1 MLHAPNQYGAVD
13 PGLFSILSFEADYR
27 ELHNPVLPNKKRNLL
42 KRTKQIKTIFLET
55 NDGIADELM
64 KIIPEPSTCEIES
77 RRGQGDISNVFTE
90 GSENATHIEELYN
103 PTTDNVANVMPLANT
118 TPVAVSSD
126 ISPRSYDA
134 SEPISPTPSPKPCDT
149 SLPVS
154 TTATPGL
161 GDTSCV
167 ASTQATDEQESNDDD
182 KQNICGTTSF
192 NVSRTTTIHKVE
204 ETHNIH
210 GGHQKIPGLSTL
222 SGTDNKSDV
231 EHDFTFGVGQAESVE
246 IGKEF
251 EQNCEKL
258 EWISEPNNALLQ
270 V

>member
-27 ELHNPVLPNKKRNLL
+27 ELHNPVFPNKKRNLL

-55 NDGIADELM
+55 NDGIADEHM
-64 KIIPEPSTCEIES
+64 KVIPEPLTCEIES
-77 RRGQGDISNVFTE
+77 RRVQGDISHVFPE

-103 PTTDNVANVMPLANT
+103 STTDNVAHVTPLT
-118 TPVAVSSD
+118 

-134 SEPISPTPSPKPCDT
+134 SEPISATPSPKPCDT
-149 SLPVS
+149 LLPVS

-167 ASTQATDEQESNDDD
+167 TSTQATDEQESNDDD
-182 KQNICGTTSF
+182 KQIICGTTSP
-192 NVSRTTTIHKVE
+192 NVSRTTTIHEVE
-204 ETHNIH
+204 ETHNVH
-210 GGHQKIPGLSTL
+210 GGHQNKTGEIREDKMPGLSTL
-222 SGTDNKSDV
+222 SGTGNKSDA
-231 EHDFTFGVGQAESVE
+231 EHDFTSGVGQAESVE

-258 EWISEPNNALLQ
+258 ERISEPNNALLQ